1 VLIDRTH
8 RWWIIV
14 TSVLAVAA
22 TGLYVFLYLRTPGG
36 LTGGSLVGMWYG
48 VAGSALMVFAGL
60 LSGLRQVPTWRWL
73 GPRQLWLRGHIWLGL
88 LSGVLILCHSGGRF
102 GGPLEC
108 FLMVVVL
115 LTLATGVVGLLL
127 QSALPR
133 LLTLQ
138 VPHEA
143 PYDQIPYLC
152 QRLRQEADALL
163 AEAETD
169 DRLPAEARREMQRFY
184 EGLVRPFLAPVYDRT
199 STLADPLR
207 TERAFEGLR
216 DHPGMAV
223 EAPYYKDR
231 GGTWKRG
238 SGEPSWSVL
247 SWLRTCCEQRRQMGE
262 QERLQ
267 FWLHSWLLLHV
278 PLSVML
284 LVLGVTHVVTALYY

>member
-1 VLIDRTH
+1 MLIDRTH

-14 TSVLAVAA
+14 TAVLAVVA
-22 TGLYVFLYLRTPGG
+22 TGLYVFLYRITPGG
-36 LTGGSLVGMWYG
+36 LSGKDVVGMAYG

-60 LSGLRQVPTWRWL
+60 LSGLRQVPSWRWL
-73 GPRQLWLRGHIWLGL
+73 GPRKVWLRGHIWLGL
-88 LSGVLILCHSGGRF
+88 LSGVLILCHSGGRL

-108 FLMVVVL
+108 FLMVVVF

-127 QSALPR
+127 QYALPR

-143 PYDQIPYLC
+143 PYDQIPHLC
-152 QRLRQEADALL
+152 RRLRQEADDLL
-163 AEAETD
+163 AESETD
-169 DRLPAEARREMQRFY
+169 DRLPTEARGELRRFY
-184 EGLVRPFLAPVYDRT
+184 EGLVRPFLDPVYDRT

-207 TERAFEGLR
+207 AERAFEGLR

-223 EAPYYKDR
+223 EAPYHKDKE
-231 GGTWKRG
+231 GTWKRG
-238 SGEPSWSVL
+238 PGDPAWSVL

-262 QERLQ
+262 QERLH